1 MNKRQIEVEKAK
13 LAAEKKELLHLK
25 AIYNKAAQDIA
36 KKLEISNG
44 KINVLL
50 KDFDSLDEVQK
61 SILQSQIY
69 QRNFQLSLKKQIDGF
84 LKDLNTDQYESIDQY
99 MKDCYETGF
108 LGSMYDLNGQGI
120 PIVTPIDQKQIAEA
134 VKINSKISKKLY
146 KKLGEDVDFLK
157 KRIANNIARGIATAS
172 EYKVIAR
179 NIAADSNMGFN
190 RAMRIARTEGHGM
203 QCQAAEAAQHAAKKA
218 GADVL
223 KQWDAA
229 LDKRTR
235 ASHARVDGEIREL
248 DEKFSNGMM
257 RPADPNGGAAEV
269 VNCRCA
275 LLQRARWALDEDE
288 LQTLKDRAA
297 YYGLDKT
304 KNFDDFRKKYLKTV
318 DAEATKDYNEIKIGE
333 LYIYGK
339 KHSKNIQEFIK
350 DAPENVRAVW
360 NDCANDFHVLNP
372 KYNGKKAYYSPS
384 EDGVLLNIS
393 AAAKGNGYQTPY
405 QVVFHEYGH
414 HIDYIFNQKYGT
426 GERFKAFSETY
437 KNGILGKTAKKEAEE
452 SIEKYFVSNV
462 KKYLPD
468 IKASDIRHIDD
479 ADDVIRELSHK
490 YRRGEITLDEVLKNE
505 KVRKGFVR
513 AQKTQVYKEFC
524 EDVKANTDLIDRTDI
539 SDMFEPIMPK
549 DLHHPFGVGHGS
561 SYWNNRDNGKEVF
574 AEIYSALVNNKG
586 SLEQIKKY
594 FPKTY
599 KIFIEMMGVIKK

>member
-1 MNKRQIEVEKAK
+1 MNERQKEVEKAK

-50 KDFDSLDEVQK
+50 KDWDNLDEVQK
-61 SILQSQIY
+61 SILKSQIY

-84 LKDLNTDQYESIDQY
+84 LKDINAEQYESIDQY
-99 MKDCYETGF
+99 MKECYKTGF
-108 LGSMYDLNGQGI
+108 LGSMYDLHGQGI

-134 VKINSKISKKLY
+134 IKINSKISKKLY

-190 RAMRIARTEGHGM
+190 RTMRIARTEGHGM

-235 ASHARVDGEIREL
+235 ASHAKLDGEIREL

-257 RPADPNGGAAEV
+257 RPADKNGVAAEV

-275 LLQRARWALDEDE
+275 LLQRARWALDDDE

-304 KNFDDFRKKYLKTV
+304 DNFNDFKKKYLKAV
-318 DAEATKDYNEIKIGE
+318 EGSEKSSKIKEKEVLDVEGNTKKLKSALGDSEYREYLELLENNENIGVKKLYAKYADGIDGIKLKSRGGTYYRETNILE
-333 LYIYGK
+333 FSFETNKYIEKGK
-339 KHSKNIQEFIK
+339 HKYS
-350 DAPENVRAVW
+350 
-360 NDCANDFHVLNP
+360 VL
-372 KYNGKKAYYSPS
+372 A
-384 EDGVLLNIS
+384 
-393 AAAKGNGYQTPY
+393 
-405 QVVFHEYGH
+405 HEYGH
-414 HIDYIFNQKYGT
+414 YFDSKAKFKTLHFKEIDAINSIDSGK
-426 GERFKAFSETY
+426 
-437 KNGILGKTAKKEAEE
+437 ILVKRLASTCDEFLEAVRADKRRLSNHFTKEAN
-452 SIEKYFVSNV
+452 YGADL
-462 KKYLPD
+462 KKALL
-468 IKASDIRHIDD
+468 KEHASCGVQDAIDGMFG
-479 ADDVIRELSHK
+479 
-490 YRRGEITLDEVLKNE
+490 YRI
-505 KVRKGFVR
+505 
-513 AQKTQVYKEFC
+513 C
-524 EDVKANTDLIDRTDI
+524 W
-539 SDMFEPIMPK
+539 
-549 DLHHPFGVGHGS
+549 GHGS
-561 SYWNNRDNGKEVF
+561 GYYNRKYSDIKSLNKHKE
-574 AEIYSALVNNKG
+574 L
-586 SLEQIKKY
+586 Q
-594 FPKTY
+594 KTY
-599 KIFIEMMGVIKK
+599 KDLGFDASNQAKVKEIVRNYETASEMFANILDAIVCGGKELEYVKEYLPESYKAILKLLEGVE

>member
-1 MNKRQIEVEKAK
+1 MAK

-25 AIYNKAAQDIA
+25 SIYDKAAQDIA

-50 KDFDSLDEVQK
+50 KDFDNLDEVQK

-84 LKDLNTDQYESIDQY
+84 LKDINADQYESIDQY
-99 MKDCYETGF
+99 MKECYKTGF
-108 LGSMYDLNGQGI
+108 LGSMYDLHGQGI

-134 VKINSKISKKLY
+134 IKINSKISKKLY

-203 QCQAAEAAQHAAKKA
+203 QCQAAETAQHAAKKA

-223 KQWDAA
+223 KQWNAA

-235 ASHARVDGEIREL
+235 ASHARLDGEIREL

-257 RPADPNGGAAEV
+257 RPADKNGVAAEV

-304 KNFDDFRKKYLKTV
+304 DNFNDFSKKYLKAVESSGKSSKIEVPKRYKNATSDKLEAMGVTYNQVEARKAAITFEEIV
-318 DAEATKDYNEIKIGE
+318 DKLGGGDKTSGSCASVGLAYIGQKYGYDVLDFRGGDSMKFFSSKLNKVE
-333 LYIYGK
+333 LF
-339 KHSKNIQEFIK
+339 KNLGVKSIVEDSFKSNIS
-350 DAPENVRAVW
+350 
-360 NDCANDFHVLNP
+360 
-372 KYNGKKAYYSPS
+372 NGKKILSRMEVGKEYYLSVGRHAAIVRMTEDGFQYLELQSPS
-384 EDGVLLNIS
+384 NNGWKNFSKDVKETLKWRFGCTSSTRYYPTAFLTDIEQL
-393 AAAKGNGYQTPY
+393 KGNNEFIDVLGYINTSTN
-405 QVVFHEYGH
+405 E
-414 HIDYIFNQKYGT
+414 QKKG
-426 GERFKAFSETY
+426 
-437 KNGILGKTAKKEAEE
+437 
-452 SIEKYFVSNV
+452 VSGNV
-462 KKYLPD
+462 K
-468 IKASDIRHIDD
+468 
-479 ADDVIRELSHK
+479 
-490 YRRGEITLDEVLKNE
+490 
-505 KVRKGFVR
+505 
-513 AQKTQVYKEFC
+513 
-524 EDVKANTDLIDRTDI
+524 
-539 SDMFEPIMPK
+539 
-549 DLHHPFGVGHGS
+549 
-561 SYWNNRDNGKEVF
+561 
-574 AEIYSALVNNKG
+574 
-586 SLEQIKKY
+586 
-594 FPKTY
+594 
-599 KIFIEMMGVIKK
+599 

>member
-25 AIYNKAAQDIA
+25 AIYDKAAQDIA
-36 KKLEISNG
+36 KKLQVSNG

-99 MKDCYETGF
+99 MKDCYKTGY
-108 LGSMYDLNGQGI
+108 LGSMYDLHGQGI
-120 PIVTPIDQKQIAEA
+120 PIVTLIDQKQIAEA
-134 VKINSKISKKLY
+134 IKINSKISKRLY

-257 RPADPNGGAAEV
+257 RPADKNGGAAEV

-297 YYGLDKT
+297 YFGLDKAD
-304 KNFDDFRKKYLKTV
+304 NFNDFSKKYLKAVEGSGKSSKIIGNKNKPIPIV
-318 DAEATKDYNEIKIGE
+318 D
-333 LYIYGK
+333 
-339 KHSKNIQEFIK
+339 
-350 DAPENVRAVW
+350 
-360 NDCANDFHVLNP
+360 
-372 KYNGKKAYYSPS
+372 
-384 EDGVLLNIS
+384 
-393 AAAKGNGYQTPY
+393 AAKGANPNFNKGTEYKVNCQRCVQAYELRRRGYHVIAKPKPSSGNKISWGSECFMPAGTDAVRMYTLGQT
-405 QVVFHEYGH
+405 E
-414 HIDYIFNQKYGT
+414 
-426 GERFKAFSETY
+426 
-437 KNGILGKTAKKEAEE
+437 AKVKKVLKEAEDGARY
-452 SIEKYFVSNV
+452 SIYIKWKGRNSGAHVFIAEKENGTIRYLDPQTGNENVERYFANGRNGN
-462 KKYLPD
+462 YGYF
-468 IKASDIRHIDD
+468 RMDD
-479 ADDVIRELSHK
+479 KPLTDDEAILEATV
-490 YRRGEITLDEVLKNE
+490 EV
-505 KVRKGFVR
+505 
-513 AQKTQVYKEFC
+513 
-524 EDVKANTDLIDRTDI
+524 
-539 SDMFEPIMPK
+539 
-549 DLHHPFGVGHGS
+549 
-561 SYWNNRDNGKEVF
+561 
-574 AEIYSALVNNKG
+574 
-586 SLEQIKKY
+586 EQ
-594 FPKTY
+594 
-599 KIFIEMMGVIKK
+599 

>member
-99 MKDCYETGF
+99 MKDCYKTGY
-108 LGSMYDLNGQGI
+108 LGSMYDLHGQGI

-257 RPADPNGGAAEV
+257 RPADKNGGAAEV

-318 DAEATKDYNEIKIGE
+318 YAEATKD
-333 LYIYGK
+333 
-339 KHSKNIQEFIK
+339 
-350 DAPENVRAVW
+350 
-360 NDCANDFHVLNP
+360 
-372 KYNGKKAYYSPS
+372 
-384 EDGVLLNIS
+384 
-393 AAAKGNGYQTPY
+393 
-405 QVVFHEYGH
+405 
-414 HIDYIFNQKYGT
+414 
-426 GERFKAFSETY
+426 
-437 KNGILGKTAKKEAEE
+437 
-452 SIEKYFVSNV
+452 
-462 KKYLPD
+462 
-468 IKASDIRHIDD
+468 
-479 ADDVIRELSHK
+479 
-490 YRRGEITLDEVLKNE
+490 
-505 KVRKGFVR
+505 
-513 AQKTQVYKEFC
+513 
-524 EDVKANTDLIDRTDI
+524 
-539 SDMFEPIMPK
+539 
-549 DLHHPFGVGHGS
+549 
-561 SYWNNRDNGKEVF
+561 
-574 AEIYSALVNNKG
+574 
-586 SLEQIKKY
+586 
-594 FPKTY
+594 
-599 KIFIEMMGVIKK
+599 